1 MKNKFTLLTACFLI
15 SFMAANAQFTTG
27 KYLIGGY
34 LSFQTEN
41 GKDLDYKNDG
51 AVVNLS
57 FGKVIKE
64 NTVVGINLSYGQ
76 TSYDYVGSHIQK
88 SKQYGAGVFY
98 RKYKTLSK
106 DFHLFGEAGLDYSYS
121 ENKNTDGSNIQSN
134 SISNSATIHL
144 MPGLSY
150 SLNNKVQ
157 IELLMPNIVG
167 IGYSHST
174 FKNTYPGGSSIPDK
188 NKSAFVFS
196 TNLNYNLLSNFGI
209 GFKFLLGK

>member
-1 MKNKFTLLTACFLI
+1 MQRKLTLLPALLLI
-15 SFMAANAQFTTG
+15 NFMAANAQFTTG

-41 GKDLDYKNDG
+41 GKNLDYKNEG
-51 AVVNLS
+51 AIVNLN

-76 TSYDYVGSHIQK
+76 TSYDYVGSEVQK
-88 SKQYGAGVFY
+88 FKQYGAGVFY
-98 RKYKTLSK
+98 RKYKSLSK

-121 ENKNTDGSNIQSN
+121 ENKTTGGSNIQNN
-134 SISNSATIHL
+134 SINNSATIKL

-174 FKNTYPGGSSIPDK
+174 FKNTYPGGPAMPDK